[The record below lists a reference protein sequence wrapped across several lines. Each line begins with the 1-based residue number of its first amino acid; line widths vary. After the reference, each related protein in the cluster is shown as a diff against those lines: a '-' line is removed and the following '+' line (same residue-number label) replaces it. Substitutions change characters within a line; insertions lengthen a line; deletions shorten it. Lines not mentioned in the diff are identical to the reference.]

1 MMARGLPVPIGMSFE
16 IALGRWLAWVV
27 HPESAWRRLHLRGRA
42 VLVAS
47 YVGAGYLGTLL
58 LLIAAN

>member
-1 MMARGLPVPIGMSFE
+1 MMARGLRRLSAMSFE

-47 YVGAGYLGTLL
+47 YIGAGYLGTLL
-58 LLIAAN
+58 LLVAAN

>member
-1 MMARGLPVPIGMSFE
+1 MSFE

-27 HPESAWRRLHLRGRA
+27 HPEAAWRRLRLRGRA

-47 YVGAGYLGTLL
+47 YMGVGYLGTLL
-58 LLIAAN
+58 MLLVAK

>member
-1 MMARGLPVPIGMSFE
+1 VPIGMSFE